1 MSINSSTECANAKQ
15 HEKNIILQFIN
26 CYREHPALWKV
37 KSQEYSNKIERN
49 KGIVQLVEILKE
61 LEPECTRDGVMKKIN
76 SLRSAFRREHKK
88 HENSKKSGAATNEVY
103 TPSLWYYG
111 DMLFTLDQDMPRESH
126 SNLETLPKDS
136 DDEVCKQ
143 IANIIFYLFAQNKS
157 LQ

>member
-1 MSINSSTECANAKQ
+1 MSINSSTECTNAKQ

-88 HENSKKSGAATNEVY
+88 NMNIQRNLGQQPTKY
-103 TPSLWYYG
+103 TRHRCGIMVICSSL
-111 DMLFTLDQDMPRESH
+111 
-126 SNLETLPKDS
+126 
-136 DDEVCKQ
+136 
-143 IANIIFYLFAQNKS
+143 
-157 LQ
+157 